1 MRNVLGF
8 ILLVFLSVCTIY
20 ATACKRQASGQIR
33 IDGSSTVFPITE
45 AVAEEFQKSNKSR
58 VTIGISGTGGGFK
71 KFCSKETVIA
81 QASRPI
87 TRMEVELC
95 NKNQVEYIELP
106 IAYDGIAVVVHPTN
120 DWVSDISIAELKKI
134 WEPAAQNKI
143 TTWNQIRPE
152 WPKQKI
158 NLFAPGVDSGTYD
171 YFTEV
176 VVGKAHASRGD
187 VTSSEDD
194 NVLVQ
199 GVAMDKYALGFF
211 GLAYYS
217 ENREKIKGLSV
228 AGILPSFATVSE
240 GKYQPLSRPIFIY
253 VNKKSASEANTKAF
267 VQFYLKEGLSLIKE
281 VGYAPL
287 SDKAYKLVRKRFDQ
301 QVKGSIFSGN
311 EINQSGKIEQILS
324 GDPHAF
330 GS

>member
-1 MRNVLGF
+1 MRNVLRVS
-8 ILLVFLSVCTIY
+8 LLVLFSVCVIGVG
-20 ATACKRQASGQIR
+20 ACKRQKKSQIR

-45 AVAEEFQKSNKSR
+45 AVAEEFQKKNRSR

-71 KFCSKETVIA
+71 KFCSKEAAIV

-87 TRMEVELC
+87 TSMEIEIC
-95 NKNQVEYIELP
+95 RKNQVEYIELP

-120 DWVSDISIAELKKI
+120 NWVSDISIDELKKI

-143 TTWNQIRPE
+143 TKWNQIRPE
-152 WPKQKI
+152 WPNQKI
-158 NLFAPGVDSGTYD
+158 NLFGPGVDSGTYD
-171 YFTEV
+171 YFTEA

-217 ENREKIKGLSV
+217 ENKEKLKGLSV
-228 AGILPSFATVSE
+228 AGVLPSFDTVSD
-240 GKYQPLSRPIFIY
+240 GKYRPLSRAIFIY
-253 VNKKSASEANTKAF
+253 VNKKDAGAADVKAF
-267 VQFYLKEGLSLIKE
+267 VQFYLKEGIPLIQE
-281 VGYAPL
+281 VGYVPL
-287 SDKAYKLVRKRFDQ
+287 SDKAYELVRIRFDQ
-301 QVKGSIFSGN
+301 QVIGSIFSGSG
-311 EINQSGKIEQILS
+311 INQSGKVEKILS
-324 GDPHAF
+324 GDPHGF
-330 GS
+330 GG

>member
-8 ILLVFLSVCTIY
+8 SLLVFLSVGTIGS
-20 ATACKRQASGQIR
+20 TACKRQKSSQIR

-45 AVAEEFQKSNKSR
+45 AVAEEFQKTNKSR
-58 VTIGISGTGGGFK
+58 ITIGISGTGGGFK
-71 KFCSKETVIA
+71 KFCSKEAVIV

-87 TRMEVELC
+87 TSMEVELC
-95 NKNQVEYIELP
+95 KKNQVEYIELP

-120 DWVSDISIAELKKI
+120 NWVSDISIAELKKI

-152 WPKQKI
+152 WPKQNI

-171 YFTEV
+171 YFTEA

-199 GVAMDKYALGFF
+199 GVTMDKYALGFF

-217 ENREKIKGLSV
+217 ENKEKLKGLSV
-228 AGILPSFATVSE
+228 AGVLPSFATVS
-240 GKYQPLSRPIFIY
+240 
-253 VNKKSASEANTKAF
+253 
-267 VQFYLKEGLSLIKE
+267 
-281 VGYAPL
+281 
-287 SDKAYKLVRKRFDQ
+287 D
-301 QVKGSIFSGN
+301 
-311 EINQSGKIEQILS
+311 
-324 GDPHAF
+324 
-330 GS
+330 